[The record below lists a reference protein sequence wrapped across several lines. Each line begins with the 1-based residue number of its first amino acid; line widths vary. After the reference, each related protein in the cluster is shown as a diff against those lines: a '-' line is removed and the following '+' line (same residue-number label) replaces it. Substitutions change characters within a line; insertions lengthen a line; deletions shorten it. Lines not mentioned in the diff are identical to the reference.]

1 MFGKN
6 AIFRRNTVQ
15 RGGNC
20 EGIRAI
26 DNGSVIELNRVTDSG
41 NLQHD
46 GSAIN
51 VGTTKHAGTRVAY
64 NWSHDTNGQ
73 GLRFDYH
80 GERVFR
86 PDGEPYGD
94 GVFMNNVS
102 WNTMTNQIKGDR
114 HLVLNNTVMNSSSY
128 PVPDEEKVTL
138 AIQGFRAM
146 HDIMGNTHSL
156 TRNNIATIKNRSWNL
171 DALGRIKS
179 DGYAP
184 PLATVIPGKSDSNM
198 LTPGASWIYLR
209 DPKNYDF
216 RPKENSPLIDSGA
229 RMKKDDLPSAISN
242 YKEQHIIGDAP
253 DIGAYEYGA
262 SRYWIPGRK
271 TTTASSP
278 VPKDGGNE
286 VPLNADLMF
295 LEAYN
300 SMHHRILLGESP
312 DSLVEIAQIKN
323 LETNI
328 VTPKEL
334 KPETTYYWRVDAHV
348 PMAKQAIQ
356 NGDLWQFSTGS
367 E

>member
-1 MFGKN
+1 MTGCSSINFENIDFFAGGFWLNYCTDSGFDTCRFDYPSTHKFVLGAFNWFANHNPRSNPNKMSSYIGGKGNYFLNSVIHRSNAPVAFDSDGVLIENSLFSDIEWQVNSNGGSGSVMFGKN
-6 AIFRRNTVQ
+6 AIFRRNTVL

-26 DNGSVIELNRVTDSG
+26 GSGSVIELNRVTDSG

-80 GERVFR
+80 GELVFR
-86 PDGEPYGD
+86 PDGKVYGD
-94 GVFMNNVS
+94 GVCMNNVS

-128 PVPDEEKVTL
+128 PVPDQEKVTL

-171 DALGRIKS
+171 DAPGRIKS

-184 PLATVIPGKSDSNM
+184 PLAAVIPGKSDSNM
-198 LTPGASWIYLR
+198 LTPGARWI
-209 DPKNYDF
+209 
-216 RPKENSPLIDSGA
+216 
-229 RMKKDDLPSAISN
+229 
-242 YKEQHIIGDAP
+242 
-253 DIGAYEYGA
+253 
-262 SRYWIPGRK
+262 
-271 TTTASSP
+271 
-278 VPKDGGNE
+278 
-286 VPLNADLMF
+286 
-295 LEAYN
+295 
-300 SMHHRILLGESP
+300 
-312 DSLVEIAQIKN
+312 
-323 LETNI
+323 
-328 VTPKEL
+328 
-334 KPETTYYWRVDAHV
+334 
-348 PMAKQAIQ
+348 
-356 NGDLWQFSTGS
+356 
-367 E
+367 